1 MVESFLVSAQEDRAK
16 KKNGIVDSDLKL
28 FNFMLESSQEE
39 EEEKLG
45 APPESET
52 PHFKDNEQF
61 NFGKRKKE
69 EQITQSYRPEQ
80 VRFEFEKLI
89 QDESMEE
96 IEPDDLVN
104 FNAQF

>member
-1 MVESFLVSAQEDRAK
+1 MVESVLVSAQEDRNK

-39 EEEKLG
+39 EEEKLSAHG
-45 APPESET
+45 ESET

-69 EQITQSYRPEQ
+69 EYKTHSYRP
-80 VRFEFEKLI
+80 
-89 QDESMEE
+89 
-96 IEPDDLVN
+96 
-104 FNAQF
+104 